1 MCQVKQTT
9 ITTTNNNSYRTMIFC
24 LSSSVEGDTGAV
36 LRFIRM
42 CVVTHTIR
50 RFCAVQSAAKR
61 DTQPQSQSTRL
72 TAKRWHNHRF
82 SIIAYTKFELQSVLE
97 AARWLHQTGQLE
109 STFYSVSIYTQNH
122 GLTNAFLITRNYSWP
137 ITNWTH
143 CQPILTSWTICNIS
157 IYLTIVCQKSIKSI
171 VCQIYVYWTSAE
183 TRS

>member
-1 MCQVKQTT
+1 MGCSTSKNATTPDSDIPISLKSSAMTQKTKARLEWKMCQVKQTT

-82 SIIAYTKFELQSVLE
+82 SIIAYTKFELQSILE
-97 AARWLHQTGQLE
+97 AAR
-109 STFYSVSIYTQNH
+109 
-122 GLTNAFLITRNYSWP
+122 
-137 ITNWTH
+137 
-143 CQPILTSWTICNIS
+143 
-157 IYLTIVCQKSIKSI
+157 
-171 VCQIYVYWTSAE
+171 
-183 TRS
+183 